1 MFQPVPPYNDQVPP
15 STNHYRLPLT
25 QYHRVPTS
33 TALYWHSTIIYQPV
47 PFYTDPVLQSTNQ
60 YRPILTQYHQVLT
73 STTFYWPSI
82 KTSLFFFSSVKTIF
96 PFSGYYPPFPP
107 PFIVPSAKN
116 IFLLHIF
123 SSFFSFVDLRWAQL
137 YVSLVLIYFEQIV
150 SLIENFCSDAKSL
163 QLFCEQSSLSQSLNY
178 SIEMTIFIILIYVKE
193 DDQLL
198 HIKAY
203 VQIFENVGPKQKFQA
218 SFQSPHLWRVRPEI

>member
-1 MFQPVPPYNDQVPP
+1 VTQYHQVPTSTAFYWPSTIMYQLVPLHTDPVPP
-15 STNHYRLPLT
+15 STNQYHLPLT
-25 QYHRVPTS
+25 QYHWVPTN

-123 SSFFSFVDLRWAQL
+123 SSFFSFVDQRWAQL
-137 YVSLVLIYFEQIV
+137 YVSPRRPVFPYSFV
-150 SLIENFCSDAKSL
+150 C
-163 QLFCEQSSLSQSLNY
+163 LF
-178 SIEMTIFIILIYVKE
+178 
-193 DDQLL
+193 
-198 HIKAY
+198 
-203 VQIFENVGPKQKFQA
+203 
-218 SFQSPHLWRVRPEI
+218 VRPSRYGNTQSNLHFFNIYRH

>member
-1 MFQPVPPYNDQVPP
+1 MTKYHQVPTTTAFHWPSIIEYQPVPPCTDTAP
-15 STNHYRLPLT
+15 SYIN
-25 QYHRVPTS
+25 QYHS
-33 TALYWHSTIIYQPV
+33 
-47 PFYTDPVLQSTNQ
+47 
-60 YRPILTQYHQVLT
+60 ILTQYYQILT

-82 KTSLFFFSSVKTIF
+82 KTSLFFFSSVKNIF
-96 PFSGYYPPFPP
+96 SFSGYYPPFPP

-218 SFQSPHLWRVRPEI
+218 SFQSPYLWRVRPEI

>member
-1 MFQPVPPYNDQVPP
+1 MFQPVPPCNDPVPP
-15 STNHYRLPLT
+15 STNQYHLPLT
-25 QYHRVPTS
+25 QHHRVPTN
-33 TALYWHSTIIYQPV
+33 TALFWHSTIIYQPV

-137 YVSLVLIYFEQIV
+137 YVSLVLCYFHKIWN
-150 SLIENFCSDAKSL
+150 LWKKFPAFCPLYSWSTEE
-163 QLFCEQSSLSQSLNY
+163 FC
-178 SIEMTIFIILIYVKE
+178 IL
-193 DDQLL
+193 
-198 HIKAY
+198 
-203 VQIFENVGPKQKFQA
+203 
-218 SFQSPHLWRVRPEI
+218 